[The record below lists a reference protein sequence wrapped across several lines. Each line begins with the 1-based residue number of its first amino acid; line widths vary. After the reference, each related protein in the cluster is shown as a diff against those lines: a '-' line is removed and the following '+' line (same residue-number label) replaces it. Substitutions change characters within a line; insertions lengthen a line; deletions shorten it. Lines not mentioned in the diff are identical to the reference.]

1 MSGYS
6 KKLRPAVLSAIDHVV
21 SMVHSFPPPLPL
33 SLSSYSEDPRLRGF
47 FGSADS
53 MKYVLGKDQN
63 LAGFLKGPDGGAPQ
77 VIALMAMQKEEKV
90 ILGAEM
96 SGDIIIRDVP
106 KLTVSFDGHRFIDPT
121 PDLEQTSRLLMRR
134 AYDHLLSLALRR
146 LAYVK
151 AERTDLVRRSRL
163 LQAKHNLLGRAGLG
177 FDEVSTN
184 EQTSI
189 AEIEESLGKIEAELN
204 ELGGAYNENDAYLKA
219 VADLLSR
226 PEEYLQSKSETI
238 FVNHMGIKQSAAAY
252 DAPELTFNELRNAE
266 GRSLAV
272 IMVSLKSE
280 ELGKLS

>member
-1 MSGYS
+1 MLRLLQSIFGGVTHTKYPESLINEAIERAVDSTDPTLRAVSGYS

-21 SMVHSFPPPLPL
+21 SMVHSFPPPLHL
-33 SLSSYSEDPRLRGF
+33 GLSSYSEDPRLKSF

-63 LAGFLKGPDGGAPQ
+63 LAGFLKGPDGDAPQ

-121 PDLEQTSRLLMRR
+121 PDLEQTRRLLMRR

-151 AERTDLVRRSRL
+151 AERTDLVRRSKL

-177 FDEVSTN
+177 
-184 EQTSI
+184 I
-189 AEIEESLGKIEAELN
+189 
-204 ELGGAYNENDAYLKA
+204 
-219 VADLLSR
+219 
-226 PEEYLQSKSETI
+226 
-238 FVNHMGIKQSAAAY
+238 
-252 DAPELTFNELRNAE
+252 
-266 GRSLAV
+266 
-272 IMVSLKSE
+272 
-280 ELGKLS
+280 